1 MAIPAVNR
9 VTRLRA
15 ENFRCI
21 DQLDLELS
29 PLTVMIGPNGAGKSS
44 VLQLANMFSGIA
56 EGSRHLNR
64 FFSTFGGYDAT
75 LSDWATVPSMMLG
88 VTVGSEGYELHYD
101 LEFLGES
108 GGYFVSREQLR
119 QRSSRDEGEEKIFD
133 RLDTKVSMLSAKMGR
148 TGGSVPHSPEP
159 HLFAQGSHIPH
170 GQAVLDGVR
179 GIHLVQGWRFQPGSV
194 VRRPQQLQPTQVPAN
209 DGSDLFAAL
218 YTMQTDRPD
227 CYGEL
232 IEHLRLFMPG
242 LENIDFPASGAG
254 HINLRWK
261 QSGLS
266 KPLYVNQLSDGFL
279 RMLWLVTVLH
289 SAPDDGL
296 LLIDEP
302 ELGLH
307 PQWILLLVSMMRKTS
322 GRTTVLVATQSA
334 ELVRW
339 IEPEELIIAD
349 LDDGRARFARVGDRS
364 DITNWL
370 KDFTLDEL
378 WTMGE
383 LGGRP

>member
-1 MAIPAVNR
+1 
-9 VTRLRA
+9 
-15 ENFRCI
+15 
-21 DQLDLELS
+21 LDLELS

-44 VLQLANMFSGIA
+44 VLQLANMYSGIA
-56 EGSRHLNR
+56 GGSRHLNR

-75 LSDWATVPSMMLG
+75 LSYWAPTPAMKLG
-88 VTVGSEGYELHYD
+88 VSVGHDAGELHYD
-101 LEFLGES
+101 LEPLGEGG
-108 GGYFVSREQLR
+108 GGYFISSEHLR
-119 QRSSRDEGEEKIFD
+119 QCSNSDESEEKIYD
-133 RLDTKVSMLSAKMGR
+133 RLDTTVSLLSAESGR
-148 TGGSVPHSPEP
+148 TEGQVPHGPQPSLFGHGP
-159 HLFAQGSHIPH
+159 HLPQA
-170 GQAVLDGVR
+170 QAVLRGVER
-179 GIHLVQGWRFQPGSV
+179 IDLIQGWRFQPGNV
-194 VRRPQQLQPTQVPAN
+194 VRRPQQLQPTQMPAN

-232 IEHLRLFMPG
+232 IEHLRLFVPE
-242 LENIDFPASGAG
+242 LEHIDFPASGAG

-289 SAPDDGL
+289 SAPDNGL

-307 PQWILLLVSMMRKTS
+307 PQWILLLVSIMRKTS

-349 LDDGRARFARVGDRS
+349 MDDGRARFARVGDRS
-364 DITNWL
+364 DIANWL